1 MPFILLDIFLPIGAV
16 RLYKRKA
23 INLFEMVILFVL
35 TSALI
40 FACVY
45 FSSLKDNFDKIFMQF
60 SLFVM
65 SAGSLDFLVKSD
77 HKNEWKKSA
86 TRLMYSIFGLLLTI
100 ALFKLDGLRRDQSQV
115 KYTWLDMSEITFWT
129 GNVLFFLS
137 LIYFSIRIFREV
149 KKLLMNRS

>member
-1 MPFILLDIFLPIGAV
+1 MPPILLDIFLPIGAV

-23 INLFEMVILFVL
+23 ITLFETVILFVL
-35 TSALI
+35 TGALI

-45 FSSLKDNFDKIFMQF
+45 FSSLKENIDKIFMHF
-60 SLFVM
+60 SLLVM

-77 HKNEWKKSA
+77 HKNAWKKSA
-86 TRLMYSIFGLLLTI
+86 IRLMYSIFGFLLTI

-129 GNVLFFLS
+129 GNVLLFLS
-137 LIYFSIRIFREV
+137 VIYFSIRIITEV
-149 KKLLMNRS
+149 KKLIMNHS